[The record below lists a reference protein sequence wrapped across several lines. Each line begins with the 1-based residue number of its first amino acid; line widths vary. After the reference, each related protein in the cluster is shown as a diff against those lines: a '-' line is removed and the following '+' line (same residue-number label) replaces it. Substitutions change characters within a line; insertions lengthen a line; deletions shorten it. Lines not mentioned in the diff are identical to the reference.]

1 MKNKNLNKGIILIFF
16 SALCTSFG
24 QLFWKIGVDSNLFLL
39 IIGFVLY
46 GIGALSMILALKF
59 GDLSIIYPLMC
70 TSYIFALINGSLFL
84 KEHISLV
91 QLLGIIVIITGV
103 IFIARGKS
111 YE

>member
-1 MKNKNLNKGIILIFF
+1 
-16 SALCTSFG
+16 
-24 QLFWKIGVDSNLFLL
+24 
-39 IIGFVLY
+39 
-46 GIGALSMILALKF
+46 MILALKF
-59 GDLSIIYPLMC
+59 GDLSIIHPLMC

-91 QLLGIIVIITGV
+91 QLLLLGIIVIITGV

>member
-1 MKNKNLNKGIILIFF
+1 MIL
-16 SALCTSFG
+16 AVKFG
-24 QLFWKIGVDSNLFLL
+24 YLL
-39 IIGFVLY
+39 IIH
-46 GIGALSMILALKF
+46 S
-59 GDLSIIYPLMC
+59 LMWTC
-70 TSYIFALINGSLFL
+70 YIFALINGSLFL